1 MTKKAS
7 PEWNGCPVRYAAGI
21 FGDKWSF
28 VLLRDVLL
36 HGKRY
41 YGDFLASEEGVS
53 TNILATRLAH
63 LESTGML
70 TRHQDMEKR
79 SRVFYLPT
87 RKARDLLPAFLG
99 LMVWSV
105 EHDPNTQAPESFAP
119 FFQNDPK
126 AAVAWYESEIDK
138 VNAKFSGRI

>member
-1 MTKKAS
+1 M
-7 PEWNGCPVRYAAGI
+7 RYAAGI

-41 YGDFLASEEGVS
+41 YGEFLASEEGIS
-53 TNILATRLAH
+53 TNILAARLSQ
-63 LESTGML
+63 LEASGML
-70 TRHQDMEKR
+70 TRHQDREKR

-105 EHDPNTQAPESFAP
+105 KHDQATEAPESFAP
-119 FFQNDPK
+119 FVERDPK
-126 AAVAWYESEIDK
+126 KAVAWYEAEIDK
-138 VNAKFSGRI
+138 VNAKFSAKF

>member
-1 MTKKAS
+1 M
-7 PEWNGCPVRYAAGI
+7 RYAAGV

-41 YGDFLASEEGVS
+41 YGEFLGSEEGIS

-63 LESTGML
+63 LEATGML
-70 TRHQDMEKR
+70 TRHQDPEKR

-105 EHDPNTQAPESFAP
+105 KHDQVTEAPDSFAP
-119 FFQNDPK
+119 FYEDDPK
-126 AAVAWYESEIDK
+126 AAVAWYEQEIDK
-138 VNAKFSGRI
+138 VNAKFASKT

>member
-1 MTKKAS
+1 MAQKTAI
-7 PEWNGCPVRYAAGI
+7 EWNGCPVRYAAGV

-41 YGDFLASEEGVS
+41 YGEFLASEEGIS
-53 TNILATRLAH
+53 TNILATRLAQ
-63 LESTGML
+63 LEETGML
-70 TRHQDMEKR
+70 TRHKDPEKR

-105 EHDPNTQAPESFAP
+105 QHDSETQAPSSFAP
-119 FFQNDPK
+119 FFNKDPK
-126 AAVAWYESEIDK
+126 AAVAWYELEIDK
-138 VNAKFSGRI
+138 VNTKFSGKI